1 MTQSQYEVFICYET
15 TSKFDLAVNLRE
27 SLRRVNIKAFV
38 AELDIPKGEEWEPYR
53 DDVIENCKHFVAII
67 DNVALFSD
75 EVRREVNL
83 AKRLGKVI
91 IPCIRENTRDKLLE
105 EATPFNQL
113 MRIQGVFHFHDKYE
127 LSSKVVDALLKDDY
141 YLNKGLEKLFKKHSA
156 ETTPNYGETCIKL
169 STKRIMENIQ
179 TFVKAV
185 ESEEEYNAIFKKF
198 KEVMINI
205 KRTKGIVCQ

>member
-15 TSKFDLAVNLRE
+15 TSESDFAKNLKE
-27 SLRRVNIKAFV
+27 SLGKVDIKAFV
-38 AELDIPKGEEWEPYR
+38 AELDIPEGEEWMTYIA
-53 DDVIENCKHFVAII
+53 DIIANCKHFVAII

-91 IPCIRENTRDKLLE
+91 IPCIHENTRDKLLE

-127 LSSKVVDALLKDDY
+127 LSRKVVDALLKYPY
-141 YLNKGLEKLFKKHSA
+141 YLESLEKKIYKKHSA

-185 ESEEEYNAIFKKF
+185 ESEGEYNAIFKKF
-198 KEVMINI
+198 KEVMTNI